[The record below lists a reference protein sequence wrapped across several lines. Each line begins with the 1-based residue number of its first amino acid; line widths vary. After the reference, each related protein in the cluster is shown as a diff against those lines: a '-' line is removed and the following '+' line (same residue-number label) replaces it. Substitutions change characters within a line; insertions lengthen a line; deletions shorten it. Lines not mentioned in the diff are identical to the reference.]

1 MKIPIEIGGLYKRL
15 ESEQAAIAKTSNV
28 YESPIAHDKFDKRLP
43 DIYLEKDDLIVILE
57 VLYHTAKGNKL
68 RGSGNFRAKILTSR
82 GGIFYLYSNFKNWE
96 EVP

>member
-1 MKIPIEIGGLYKRL
+1 MKTTIEVGGLYQRP
-15 ESEQAAIAKTSNV
+15 ESERRSIAKKKML
-28 YESPIAHDKFDKRLP
+28 YDEFDNGLP
-43 DIYLEKDDLIVILE
+43 GIYLEKDDLIVILE